1 MSDWVLAHWILHC
14 TDSKQLNKHPKTFS
28 MRKKMGVEE
37 VVESV
42 MIEADLIK
50 KRERYQNKI
59 IITKMSHI
67 M

>member
-28 MRKKMGVEE
+28 MRKKMGVEV

-42 MIEADLIK
+42 MIEPDLIK
-50 KRERYQNKI
+50 KGKDTKI
-59 IITKMSHI
+59 K
-67 M
+67 

>member
-1 MSDWVLAHWILHC
+1 MAIGTL
-14 TDSKQLNKHPKTFS
+14 DSSLYRQQAIKKHPKTFS

-50 KRERYQNKI
+50 KGKDTKI
-59 IITKMSHI
+59 K
-67 M
+67 